1 MSGLDLL
8 GIDQEAYN
16 ENKGSTVAEAFE
28 ALNSGV
34 YAGKIKEVVI
44 YTNQFG
50 GQTLK
55 IVGNINETGKDVT
68 FRNDIGQ
75 KLKDGKPNEGYT
87 ARIKSACLAANVDI
101 SALSQGAPTKV
112 NSFGK
117 ECEGFLLM
125 GLNEKPV
132 QLLVRHTVDTNKKL
146 GEAYR
151 DTNDIE
157 GIAAQGSED
166 IKTFEEKLKTM
177 VDTAVDAADADK
189 KESVAKTGAIFEIKG
204 YVKGGAK
211 AEKKEATQEDKKD
224 LEEMDF

>member
-1 MSGLDLL
+1 MSAGLDLL
-8 GIDQEAYN
+8 GISQEAYT
-16 ENKGSTVAEAFE
+16 ENSGSTVAEAFE
-28 ALNSGV
+28 ALKTGV
-34 YAGKIKEVVI
+34 YAGKIKEVIV

-50 GQTLK
+50 GQTLR
-55 IVGNINETGKDVT
+55 VTANINENGKDVT
-68 FRNDIGQ
+68 YRNDIGQ
-75 KLKDGKPNEGYT
+75 LLKDGKPNEGYI

-101 SALSQGAPTKV
+101 ANLSKGADTKV

-117 ECEGFLLM
+117 ECEGYFLM

-146 GEAYR
+146 GEPYR

-157 GIAAQGSED
+157 GITVQGSED
-166 IKTFEEKLKTM
+166 IKTFEEKIANMLK
-177 VDTAVDAADADK
+177 DASDEDK
-189 KESVAKTGAIFEIKG
+189 ALGAIFEIKG

-211 AEKKEATQEDKKD
+211 AEKKEASTEEKKD